1 MTRCAVLEKTC
12 CALTWALQC
21 LLHYMHGYEVLYGN
35 LLNEEVSCGLP
46 GHVMNYLGHRRR
58 TCLFKDEVLYG
69 NLLIEEVGEGNEQWF
84 MKAFMFKDNVQGRL
98 LKQFAEKL
106 ELLVAQLL
114 VFLLSIDRQKG
125 FEGYVKM
132 H

>member
-1 MTRCAVLEKTC
+1 MV
-12 CALTWALQC
+12 
-21 LLHYMHGYEVLYGN
+21 YE
-35 LLNEEVSCGLP
+35 SF
-46 GHVMNYLGHRRR
+46 H
-58 TCLFKDEVLYG
+58 
-69 NLLIEEVGEGNEQWF
+69 
-84 MKAFMFKDNVQGRL
+84 VQGRL

>member
-1 MTRCAVLEKTC
+1 MNAERTVGLFLVSLVFVSVSVFAMLDYQVITRC
-12 CALTWALQC
+12 
-21 LLHYMHGYEVLYGN
+21 
-35 LLNEEVSCGLP
+35 
-46 GHVMNYLGHRRR
+46 R

-84 MKAFMFKDNVQGRL
+84 MKAFMFKDNVQDRL